1 MRLIWLLVAVGCS
14 DFGVTVQD
22 VPVAVPPGSDDEDY
36 GDAPDWSDCDPGY
49 LSRYYNLAWD
59 HPDVDPDDD
68 DEGPLHP
75 DDVDWWD
82 DTWFSFER
90 FDASAD
96 MGPNW
101 WPVDDGFED
110 DPAYYSVKMTAWLR
124 VLSGGTMQFVMGNSD
139 DAWLL
144 LNEEVVID
152 SSGVQDFHAGVVEL
166 ELSSGQY
173 ALELLYAHRS
183 GDSGL
188 SFRAVGED
196 MKICFGEFEGNT
208 EDEDEDES

>member
-1 MRLIWLLVAVGCS
+1 MPLNRIIFVLLLGCS
-14 DFGVTVQD
+14 DFGVTVQNN
-22 VPVAVPPGSDDEDY
+22 VPIAEPPGSDDEDY

-49 LSRYYNLAWD
+49 LSRYYNLPWD
-59 HPDVDPDDD
+59 HPDVEPSDE
-68 DEGPLHP
+68 EGPEHP

-82 DTWFSFER
+82 DDWFSFER

-96 MGPNW
+96 HGPNW
-101 WPVDDGFED
+101 WPVDDGFAD
-110 DPAYYSVKMTAWLR
+110 DPAYYTVKLTAWLR
-124 VLSGGTMQFVMGNSD
+124 VFSGGTMQFVMGNSD

-144 LNEEVVID
+144 LNDEVVID
-152 SSGVQDFHAGVVEL
+152 GSGVQDFHAGVIEL

-183 GDSGL
+183 GSSGL
-188 SFRAVGED
+188 SFRAVGDD

-208 EDEDEDES
+208 DPEE